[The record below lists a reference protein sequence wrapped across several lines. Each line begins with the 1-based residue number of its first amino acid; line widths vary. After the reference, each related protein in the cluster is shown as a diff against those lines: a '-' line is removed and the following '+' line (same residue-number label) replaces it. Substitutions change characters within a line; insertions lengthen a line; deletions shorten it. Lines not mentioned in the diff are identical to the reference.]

1 MTIGM
6 DDAAWRRA
14 EAQGEIVQHER
25 RASGEVNPEDS
36 EREASE
42 VARLERELDLARQN
56 DVADKT
62 MASEAFGRSIGQTA
76 NRNGM
81 A

>member
-1 MTIGM
+1 MTNGL

-14 EAQGEIVQHER
+14 EAQGEIAQHER
-25 RASGEVNPEDS
+25 RASGETSREDA
-36 EREASE
+36 EREAAE
-42 VARLERELDLARQN
+42 VARLERELALAKQN
-56 DVADKT
+56 EAADKT